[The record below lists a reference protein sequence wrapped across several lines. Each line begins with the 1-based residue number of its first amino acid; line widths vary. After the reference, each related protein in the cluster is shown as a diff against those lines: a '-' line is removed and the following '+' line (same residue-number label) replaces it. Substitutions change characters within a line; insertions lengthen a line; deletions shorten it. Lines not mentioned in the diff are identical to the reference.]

1 MQIKQSDTNNILPLT
16 RHKVY
21 SDVNKVFIALQS
33 SYSCKLYKPCK
44 PCRPALSSVASSF
57 IYIVI
62 FHIQFHS
69 IHILHEL
76 HKLHIIPIK
85 YN

>member
-21 SDVNKVFIALQS
+21 SDVNKVFIAFQS

-44 PCRPALSSVASSF
+44 PALSSVASSF

>member
-1 MQIKQSDTNNILPLT
+1 MPLT
-16 RHKVY
+16 RLKVY
-21 SDVNKVFIALQS
+21 SDVNKVFITLQS
-33 SYSCKLYKPCK
+33 SYSCKLYK
-44 PCRPALSSVASSF
+44 PALSSVASSF